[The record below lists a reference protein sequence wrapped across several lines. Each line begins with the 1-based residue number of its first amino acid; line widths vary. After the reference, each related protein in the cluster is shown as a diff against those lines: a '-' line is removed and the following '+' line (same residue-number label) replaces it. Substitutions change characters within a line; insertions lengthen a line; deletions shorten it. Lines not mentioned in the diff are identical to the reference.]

1 MSNVIDIDALRV
13 ARKSTYVRAPGECRH
28 MHITLDDNGDIV
40 KCDDCGVQLS
50 AYWAITH
57 FTEYYQRA
65 IAKLTSAQKRLAT
78 AQEEG
83 VHLLAARRQARSI
96 MIGKTEAIGP
106 YAEPPVVRRY
116 IVKVF
121 DWPHRSSP
129 FVGREVERT
138 AQRLAN
144 GGWHYIEIDTHTCKS
159 REWLSVPIEGR
170 DYHQKLVLI

>member
-1 MSNVIDIDALRV
+1 MTNVIDIDALRV
-13 ARKSTYVRAPGECRH
+13 ARKSGYVRAPGECRH

-83 VHLLAARRQARSI
+83 VHLLAARRVERAWRSRT
-96 MIGKTEAIGP
+96 MVPACPHCGEGIGP
-106 YAEPPVVRRY
+106 KDDFGGTCINKAIYERRRAA
-116 IVKVF
+116 K
-121 DWPHRSSP
+121 R
-129 FVGREVERT
+129 
-138 AQRLAN
+138 
-144 GGWHYIEIDTHTCKS
+144 GGA
-159 REWLSVPIEGR
+159 
-170 DYHQKLVLI
+170 